1 MSDSRAMITPP
12 EEEASPVAN
21 VQLVSRRVSDA
32 LLTKFPD
39 TSEFDFEYEKSGLW
53 SPPVPRPAAAS
64 PSPLAC
70 AKGDRRRKR
79 RNKVKKPSFA
89 ILHYKGCI
97 RGSLCNT
104 IECHLLHHAGAAEEE
119 LATSSPRSKRRYIH
133 DGICSLQLYVG
144 LIHNMNLKAS
154 IASTGDIAVAFM
166 QALMISVH
174 RIAD

>member
-79 RNKVKKPSFA
+79 RNKVS
-89 ILHYKGCI
+89 LHGD
-97 RGSLCNT
+97 
-104 IECHLLHHAGAAEEE
+104 
-119 LATSSPRSKRRYIH
+119 H
-133 DGICSLQLYVG
+133 DLQQAVVCGYCLYVG

-154 IASTGDIAVAFM
+154 IAS
-166 QALMISVH
+166 
-174 RIAD
+174 